1 MRVSVFKGLLAGM
14 MISLGCTIFLKI
26 GGIVGAILFSI
37 GLLGVVTYQLNL
49 FTGKAGFLDLNW
61 MGIREIGSILL
72 LNVIG
77 VVITSCMIGYMSP
90 ELVNSCHSIIQKKIE
105 FGLDRTFIAS
115 IFCGVMMSLAIT
127 GTKKDNNFIIPLLFS
142 VPCFI
147 LSGFYH
153 CIADAFYF
161 ALSGFEIGDYWLVWI
176 VTVIGNWVGCN
187 LQRLIKC

>member
-1 MRVSVFKGLLAGM
+1 MRAKIFKGLLAGM
-14 MISLGCTIFLKI
+14 MISLGCTIYLKI

-49 FTGKAGFLDLNW
+49 FTGKAGFLELNW
-61 MGIREIGSILL
+61 MGIREISSILL
-72 LNVIG
+72 WNVAG

-90 ELVNSCHSIIQKKIE
+90 ELVNSCHSIIQKRIE

-127 GTKKDNNFIIPLLFS
+127 GILKYNNSIFIPLLFA

-147 LSGFYH
+147 LSGYYH

-161 ALSGFEIGDYWLVWI
+161 ALSGFEIGDYWIVWI
-176 VTVIGNWVGCN
+176 VTVAGNWVGCN
-187 LQRLIKC
+187 LQRLIK